1 MFDCY
6 DDNNIHALYKF
17 LKDLS
22 FDEFSFYY
30 SLYFNRIRVE
40 QI

>member
-1 MFDCY
+1 MFDFY
-6 DDNNIHALYKF
+6 DHNNIHALNKF
-17 LKDLS
+17 LKYLS

-30 SLYFNRIRVE
+30 SLYFNKIRVE